1 MLASHSHHHEENHF
15 KGSQTVRDIVIGMA
29 DGLTVPF
36 ALTAGLSGAISSNTI
51 IITAGVAEIV
61 AGAIAMGLGG
71 YLAGNT
77 EYQHYYAEKKR
88 EEWEVDH
95 LPEKEMQEIRD
106 LVGEYGLSEEI
117 KNRFALE
124 LAQNKSKWVDFM
136 MRFELNLEEPDVHQ
150 AKKSAALIAAAY
162 VIGGFVPLSAYIF
175 TNSPQQG
182 LYISVALTIS
192 ALIIF
197 GYVKSK
203 LIGQHPFKGAL
214 KTTVIGILASAAAY
228 FIAKA
233 VA

>member
-1 MLASHSHHHEENHF
+1 
-15 KGSQTVRDIVIGMA
+15 MA

-51 IITAGVAEIV
+51 IITAGIAEIV
-61 AGAIAMGLGG
+61 AGSIAMGLGG

-88 EEWEVDH
+88 EEWEVDN

-106 LVGEYGLSEEI
+106 LVGEYGLSEEV
-117 KNRFALE
+117 KNRFATE
-124 LAQNKSKWVDFM
+124 LAQNKARWVDFM
-136 MRFELNLEEPDVHQ
+136 MRFELNLEKPDIHQ
-150 AKKSAALIAAAY
+150 AKKSAAIIAGAY
-162 VIGGFVPLSAYIF
+162 IIGGFVPLSGYMLAD
-175 TNSPQQG
+175 TPKPG

-192 ALIIF
+192 ALVIF
-197 GYVKSK
+197 GYIKSK
-203 LIGQHPFKGAL
+203 LTGQNPFKGAL

-233 VA
+233 VS